1 MVADGGVVRGSVIV
15 LLETRV
21 VAENGAKQAH
31 HEQCASSEDV
41 LYLTRVKL
49 CSSVLPLLSGWLKKM
64 VTMESCAVAVIC
76 SV

>member
-1 MVADGGVVRGSVIV
+1 MVADGVSVRGSVIV

-21 VAENGAKQAH
+21 VAGNGAKQAH

-49 CSSVLPLLSGWLKKM
+49 CSSVLSLLSGAVKKL

-76 SV
+76 SM